1 MSVKSASLRRT
12 PLYDSHVAAGARM
25 VEFGGWD
32 MPVQYSSILKEHAA
46 VRTAAGLFDIS
57 HMGEIRVTGADAAQ
71 FLNQALTNNVDK
83 VQPGNSQ
90 YSLLLNKNGGII
102 DDLFIYRMGN
112 EDFLLVVNASH
123 IEEDFEALSE
133 LMIGDEVITNESD
146 VTAALALQGPQ
157 SPAILDRWISGAS
170 SQLGHHAIRSFSS
183 AEGEVQVAR
192 TGYTGEDGFEILCPS
207 DTAAAIWSKL
217 LALGKDDGI
226 LPCGLGARDTLRMEV
241 CYPLNG
247 HELGPDITPLE
258 AGLGFFID
266 FNKPDFQGKKALVE
280 QKAKGVPR
288 KAVALVAKEASAPPR
303 ASYPVLSQ
311 GRKIGGLTSG
321 VLSPSLQKGIGLA
334 LIESASAQ
342 IGNVVDIEIRGKT
355 VPAEIVKKPIYK
367 KS

>member
-1 MSVKSASLRRT
+1 
-12 PLYDSHVAAGARM
+12 M
-25 VEFGGWD
+25 VEFGGWE

-46 VRTAAGLFDIS
+46 VRTGAGLFDIS
-57 HMGEIRVTGADAAQ
+57 HMGEIRVVGPDAGE
-71 FLNQALTNNVDK
+71 FLNLSLTNNVDK

-90 YSLLLNKNGGII
+90 YSLLLNKQGGII
-102 DDLFIYRMGN
+102 DDLFIYRLGSD
-112 EDFLLVVNASH
+112 DFLLVVNASH
-123 IEEDFEALSE
+123 IEEDFEALTE
-133 LMIGDEVITNESD
+133 LLSGDVVLSNESD
-146 VTAALALQGPQ
+146 ATAALALQGPK
-157 SPAILDRWISGAS
+157 SPSILDRWISGAS
-170 SQLGHHAIRSFSS
+170 SQLGHHAIKSFS
-183 AEGEVQVAR
+183 AVQGDVRIAR
-192 TGYTGEDGFEILCPS
+192 TGYTGEDGFEILCPAN
-207 DTAAAIWSKL
+207 AAAAVWDKL
-217 LALGKDDGI
+217 LVLGKEEGL

-266 FNKPDFQGKKALVE
+266 FNKKDFQGKTALLV

-288 KAVALVAKEASAPPR
+288 KAVAVMAKEAGAPPR
-303 ASYPVLSQ
+303 ANYPVLSQ
-311 GRKIGGLTSG
+311 GRKIGVLTSG

-342 IGNVVDIEIRGKT
+342 IGNVVDIEIRGKN